1 MEDKVRA
8 EQNNFDEDED
18 AGDGPSNAI
27 IAQIMHDM
35 SQVIVDD
42 ILLGDSEGIR
52 NAKKKIE
59 HYVRQNYS
67 FLCKVFEYYTFKSLC
82 TDRDGTILVQGCAV
96 IHMVD
101 IVHFIVH
108 TGLLRPTE
116 ENFAIIEKILKDMG
130 NARLSAIAREEGGE
144 KYNYEGKVPVTNLQ
158 EQIISSQTV

>member
-108 TGLLRPTE
+108 RSIAPDRK
-116 ENFAIIEKILKDMG
+116 FAIIEKIKKWVAQGYAL
-130 NARLSAIAREEGGE
+130 AREEGGE
-144 KYNYEGKVPVTNLQ
+144 KYSAKEKFR
-158 EQIISSQTV
+158 